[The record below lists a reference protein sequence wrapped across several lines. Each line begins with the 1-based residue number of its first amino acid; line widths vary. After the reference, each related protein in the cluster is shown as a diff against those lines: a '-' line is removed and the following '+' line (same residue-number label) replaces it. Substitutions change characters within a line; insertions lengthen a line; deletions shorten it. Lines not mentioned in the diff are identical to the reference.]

1 MLSRMRPTVALF
13 TAAAALC
20 VPLALLAAQQS
31 QPLRVVDSVDLTRY
45 TGRWYEAARLPN
57 KFQNHCAGDVVVHYT
72 QRDDGRIDV
81 VNRCRT
87 TAGKVD
93 EARGVGRKAGDGKSN
108 ARLQVR
114 FAPKILSFL
123 SSVWGDYW
131 IIGLGPDYT
140 WAVVGTPNREYL
152 WILSRTPQMSAASY
166 DARSRSRAAT
176 ASTYRGWSRPRTRI
190 RRIERR
196 RPPGRSRP
204 CRRAPQ

>member
-1 MLSRMRPTVALF
+1 MPSLLGVHEWLMLSRMRRTVALF

-20 VPLALLAAQQS
+20 VPLVLLAAQQS

-57 KFQNHCAGDVVVHYT
+57 RFQNHCAGDVVVYYT

-131 IIGLGPDYT
+131 IIGLGPEYT
-140 WAVVGTPNREYL
+140 WAVVGTPNRQYL
-152 WILSRTPQMSAASY
+152 WILSRTPQMSATSY
-166 DARSRSRAAT
+166 DRAVEIARGNGFDVSRLVKTTNGNQAD
-176 ASTYRGWSRPRTRI
+176 
-190 RRIERR
+190 
-196 RPPGRSRP
+196 
-204 CRRAPQ
+204 